1 MSSYRLSLGDF
12 ELDPFTNQRDK
23 LIGFSWAL
31 WMIGVF
37 ILNVMFMNFIIAVIS
52 ESYEKVMQR
61 LVALSFMLKAEM
73 IVERESMM
81 TEDDK
86 NNLEYFPKYLILRRA
101 VGSGTDSSEEWQGFI
116 KDIKQTLKITQQKN
130 EISMMNQIQ
139 TLRSSFNTLEAQN
152 NQIALDSKLQTTK
165 LEKVEN

>member
-12 ELDPFTNQRDK
+12 ELDPFTNQRDQ
-23 LIGFSWAL
+23 LITFSWVL

-61 LVALSFMLKAEM
+61 LVALSYMLKAEM

-81 TEDDK
+81 TDADK
-86 NNLEYFPKYLILRRA
+86 NNPLYFP
-101 VGSGTDSSEEWQGFI
+101 
-116 KDIKQTLKITQQKN
+116 
-130 EISMMNQIQ
+130 
-139 TLRSSFNTLEAQN
+139 
-152 NQIALDSKLQTTK
+152 
-165 LEKVEN
+165 

>member
-1 MSSYRLSLGDF
+1 
-12 ELDPFTNQRDK
+12 
-23 LIGFSWAL
+23 
-31 WMIGVF
+31 MIGVF

-86 NNLEYFPKYLILRRA
+86 TRSEFFPKYLVLRRA
-101 VGSGTDSSEEWQGFI
+101 VGSGMDS
-116 KDIKQTLKITQQKN
+116 
-130 EISMMNQIQ
+130 
-139 TLRSSFNTLEAQN
+139 
-152 NQIALDSKLQTTK
+152 
-165 LEKVEN
+165 

>member
-12 ELDPFTNQRDK
+12 ELDPFTNQRDQ
-23 LIGFSWAL
+23 LITLSWVL

-52 ESYEKVMQR
+52 ESYAKVMER

-81 TEDDK
+81 SEADK
-86 NNLEYFPKYLILRRA
+86 NNSEYFP
-101 VGSGTDSSEEWQGFI
+101 
-116 KDIKQTLKITQQKN
+116 
-130 EISMMNQIQ
+130 
-139 TLRSSFNTLEAQN
+139 
-152 NQIALDSKLQTTK
+152 
-165 LEKVEN
+165 

>member
-1 MSSYRLSLGDF
+1 MTTYRLSLGDF
-12 ELDPFTNQRDK
+12 ELDPFTNQRDQ

-73 IVERESMM
+73 IVEREGMM
-81 TEDDK
+81 SEADLQ
-86 NNLEYFPKYLILRRA
+86 NSEYFPKYLLLRRA
-101 VGSGTDSSEEWQGFI
+101 VGSG
-116 KDIKQTLKITQQKN
+116 
-130 EISMMNQIQ
+130 MN
-139 TLRSSFNTLEAQN
+139 S
-152 NQIALDSKLQTTK
+152 
-165 LEKVEN
+165 